1 MLVGRK
7 AREADKLESNS
18 PTDTSS
24 KGRVWDEK
32 VHWHSFCGEHG
43 GRMFF
48 NLNAWMIDGIFT
60 SGPKLVP

>member
-32 VHWHSFCGEHG
+32 VHWHSFYGEHG
-43 GRMFF
+43 GPHVFQF
-48 NLNAWMIDGIFT
+48 ECLDD
-60 SGPKLVP
+60 